1 MRLTAR
7 QRARMEKEAGLA
19 QDVAWHE
26 MELLPKLTY
35 SWKGRGAADGRA
47 SRRGVPTNTCPLKSF
62 LESHTCAPV
71 TACAVLCLAGWLD
84 TQTKRTRPS

>member
-47 SRRGVPTNTCPLKSF
+47 SRRGVHKNMPTEKLPRKPHLCT
-62 LESHTCAPV
+62 SHCLC
-71 TACAVLCLAGWLD
+71 CAVVGWLV